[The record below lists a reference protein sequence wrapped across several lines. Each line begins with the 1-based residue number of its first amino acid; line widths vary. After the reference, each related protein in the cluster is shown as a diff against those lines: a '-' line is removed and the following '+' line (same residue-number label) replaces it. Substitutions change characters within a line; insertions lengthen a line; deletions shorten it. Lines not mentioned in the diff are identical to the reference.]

1 MQKQRE
7 ILNEKKLA
15 ERKKQLDQFMR
26 QSEQN
31 DGPKRP
37 MSSRAARSVLTGTDP
52 NQIPQASL
60 SSSSRTP
67 TDDERK
73 KMEARKMLAETL
85 RKEVIN
91 NNNKK

>member
-1 MQKQRE
+1 
-7 ILNEKKLA
+7 
-15 ERKKQLDQFMR
+15 MR

-52 NQIPQASL
+52 NQIPQSSL
-60 SSSSRTP
+60 SSSSSNRTQ
-67 TDDERK
+67 TDEDRK
-73 KMEARKMLAETL
+73 KMEARKILAETL

-91 NNNKK
+91 NNKK